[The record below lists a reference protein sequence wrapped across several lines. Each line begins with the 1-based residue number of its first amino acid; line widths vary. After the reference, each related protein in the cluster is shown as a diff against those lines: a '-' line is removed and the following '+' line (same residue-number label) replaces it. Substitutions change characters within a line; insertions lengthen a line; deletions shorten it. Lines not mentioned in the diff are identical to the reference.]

1 MMELQL
7 DHLVINAKHVLEDY
21 ERQFSELGFIVTPP
35 SKHSLGSVNQSIVFE
50 DHYLELVGLGDGRR
64 KDLLESH
71 EGIDGLVFRMS
82 DPVKLVMELER
93 SSLAMQPLQNF
104 SRPVPGGTGKA
115 EFSVIRLVKGQFQE
129 GRVYFCQHHT
139 PQFIWRSNDMK
150 HPNGVTG
157 IKYLYI
163 ASHDSAGT
171 RLRYNRLGNLTGF
184 EIKIGSVG
192 ELCDRF
198 GVANF
203 EADRFVAMTFHC
215 PDIDRVEQIVRKNV
229 PLYRKSGNRL
239 WLKAGKNIILEFES

>member
-7 DHLVINAKHVLEDY
+7 DHLVINAKHVLGDY

-35 SKHSLGSVNQSIVFE
+35 SKHSLGSVNQSIVFK

-64 KDLLESH
+64 RDLLESH

-82 DPVKLVMELER
+82 DPEKLVTELER
-93 SSLAMQPLQNF
+93 SSLSVQPLQNF
-104 SRPVPGGTGKA
+104 SRPVLGGTGKA

-129 GRVYFCQHHT
+129 GRIYFCQHHT
-139 PQFIWRSNDMK
+139 PQFIWRSDDMR

-163 ASHDSAGT
+163 ASHDPAET
-171 RLRYNRLGNLTGF
+171 CLRYNRLGNLTGF
-184 EIKIGSVG
+184 GIKIESVS
-192 ELCDRF
+192 ELCNRF
-198 GVANF
+198 GMDNF
-203 EADRFVAMTFHC
+203 EVDRFVAITFHC
-215 PDIDRVEQIVRKNV
+215 SDINGIEQIVRKNV

-239 WLKAGKNIILEFES
+239 WLKAGRDIILEFEA